1 MYIASAGNAGPAL
14 SSVGAPGGTTS
25 SIISV
30 GAYVSPHMMLA
41 EYNMREATSSKNYTW
56 SSRGPSFDG
65 DYGVSISAPGGA
77 ITCVPNW
84 TLQKNQLM
92 NGTSMSSPN
101 AAGNVALLVSAL
113 KQQNISYSPPRIRRA
128 IENTAADIPT
138 SGSKLDSGHGLL
150 QVSSAYDY

>member
-1 MYIASAGNAGPAL
+1 MGIMVFL
-14 SSVGAPGGTTS
+14 SQPLVVQLHVFLTGR
-25 SIISV
+25 
-30 GAYVSPHMMLA
+30 Y
-41 EYNMREATSSKNYTW
+41 K
-56 SSRGPSFDG
+56 
-65 DYGVSISAPGGA
+65 
-77 ITCVPNW
+77 
-84 TLQKNQLM
+84 KNQLM

-150 QVSSAYDY
+150 QISSAYDYLIQQKDFYEQDINFSISSWFVSTTTSSSSTAICNIFQCHTKFP